1 MSFEPAEP
9 ISVVTCDRCQGKGC
23 DYCGHQGLY
32 GLKDDQPVIFNL
44 PDFID
49 FKGRSRDQQMFVIKR
64 LSLTVVTLILVALTL
79 TYFL

>member
-9 ISVVTCDRCQGKGC
+9 ISVVTCDSCQGKGC
-23 DYCGHQGLY
+23 DYCGHQGMY

-49 FKGRSRDQQMFVIKR
+49 FKGRSRDHQMFVVKR

>member
-9 ISVVTCDRCQGKGC
+9 ISVVACDRCSGKGC

-32 GLKDDQPVIFNL
+32 GLKEDQPVIFNL

-49 FKGRSRDQQMFVIKR
+49 FKARNQQTQLFFIKR
-64 LSLTVVTLILVALTL
+64 GVLLAVTLALVAFVLNYL
-79 TYFL
+79 L

>member
-32 GLKDDQPVIFNL
+32 GLKEDQPVIFGL

-49 FKGRSRDQQMFVIKR
+49 FKGRNQQNQLFLVKR
-64 LSLTVVTLILVALTL
+64 GVLLLVTIVLVAFTL
-79 TYFL
+79 NYLL

>member
-49 FKGRSRDQQMFVIKR
+49 FKGRNRDYQMFVVKR
-64 LSLTVVTLILVALTL
+64 LSLAVVTLILVALTL

>member
-9 ISVVTCDRCQGKGC
+9 ISVVTCDHCQGKGC

-49 FKGRSRDQQMFVIKR
+49 FKGRNRDYQMFVVKR
-64 LSLTVVTLILVALTL
+64 LSLAVVTLILVALTL